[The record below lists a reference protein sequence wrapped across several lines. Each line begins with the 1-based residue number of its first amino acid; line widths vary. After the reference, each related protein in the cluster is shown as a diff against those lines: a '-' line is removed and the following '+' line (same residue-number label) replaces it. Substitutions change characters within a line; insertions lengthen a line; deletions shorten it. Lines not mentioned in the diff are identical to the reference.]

1 MYYIYHFCYHLL
13 IIGFFRAA
21 GGKLVDPSPAIQ
33 KDIATELDRV
43 RRVYGGAD
51 GADMTKFPT
60 FNFPEPKVDP
70 INS

>member
-1 MYYIYHFCYHLL
+1 M
-13 IIGFFRAA
+13 
-21 GGKLVDPSPAIQ
+21 VDPSPAIQ